1 MKFCVPNL
9 PEKQVKTAFVSSIL
23 SDEIKVNL
31 ELYGVKPINAPICP
45 TLNSELSYH
54 PDIVLNNPK
63 TGLWY
68 TVSATNMNKLL
79 TKGKAT
85 LSSKYPED
93 CKYNCFIIDGT
104 LYGGKKVADEIIAC
118 ATKRVILAQGYTKCS
133 TIILSNKDFI
143 TSDPTIY
150 KALQNDG
157 KNVLKVTNKGIFLKG
172 YSCGFIGGCTG
183 VLGSKTLAVMGDAK
197 LLTDYEIIKD
207 FCNNIGY
214 QIISL
219 SKKLPYDYGGILP
232 ITEDD

>member
-9 PEKQVKTAFVSSIL
+9 PEKQVKTAFISSIL
-23 SDEIKVNL
+23 PDKIRVNL
-31 ELYGVKPINAPICP
+31 ESYGVQSINAPVCSA
-45 TLNSELSYH
+45 LNSELSYH

-63 TGLWY
+63 LGLWY
-68 TVSATNMNKLL
+68 TASETNVNKLL
-79 TKGKAT
+79 TKGNAT
-85 LSSKYPED
+85 LSSNYPED
-93 CKYNCFIIDGT
+93 CKYNCFILAGT

-118 ATKRVILAQGYTKCS
+118 AAKRVILAQGYTKCS
-133 TIILSNKDFI
+133 TVILSNTDFI

-150 KALQNDG
+150 KALQKDG
-157 KNVLKVTNKGIFLKG
+157 KNVLKVTNEGIFLKG

-207 FCNNIGY
+207 FCNNVGY

-219 SKKLPYDYGGILP
+219 SKEPPYDYGGILP